1 MQPEQAAE
9 AMPAAQAPP
18 DEAPTLEGILPAEPL
33 EHAPAEPPSTTFK
46 PWHLPRKQHVRKMQ
60 WAGALANLLDELPDR
75 RLVKYLC
82 LPGEDLLDVEVL
94 ATVCREK
101 NRRLKYLG
109 FDQSFTHDRRS
120 TQRIA
125 AEQILHQTTV
135 VDEASHVLPD
145 DFTSIARR
153 NSIGNNRLRDGGSY
167 DVVNLDMCD
176 AFTTHDWAPTHAAI
190 LELLTHQT
198 NRRGEPWLLF
208 LTTRS
213 EVERLQTAELE
224 AYAAAIAQNA
234 GRSQTFSGHLAALAG
249 EQANDTRQ
257 LLDALDQRI
266 QGDTYLSGRWLTIGI
281 GKWLIGIMGHNEPWR
296 VDLLSAY
303 AYRTGLLSDD
313 GQQYA
318 GEPPNLFSLVYRFE
332 KIPRVRHDP
341 AGLVPEPAA
350 QFADHDEVRLAEKL
364 ARAVEQHTLDLDRA
378 MAADG
383 ATHQLLCTECESLLS
398 VRYYSPQAYREWVA
412 RLPPL
417 GQQIA

>member
-1 MQPEQAAE
+1 
-9 AMPAAQAPP
+9 
-18 DEAPTLEGILPAEPL
+18 
-33 EHAPAEPPSTTFK
+33 
-46 PWHLPRKQHVRKMQ
+46 
-60 WAGALANLLDELPDR
+60 
-75 RLVKYLC
+75 
-82 LPGEDLLDVEVL
+82 
-94 ATVCREK
+94 
-101 NRRLKYLG
+101 
-109 FDQSFTHDRRS
+109 
-120 TQRIA
+120 
-125 AEQILHQTTV
+125 
-135 VDEASHVLPD
+135 
-145 DFTSIARR
+145 
-153 NSIGNNRLRDGGSY
+153 
-167 DVVNLDMCD
+167 
-176 AFTTHDWAPTHAAI
+176 
-190 LELLTHQT
+190 
-198 NRRGEPWLLF
+198 
-208 LTTRS
+208 
-213 EVERLQTAELE
+213 
-224 AYAAAIAQNA
+224 
-234 GRSQTFSGHLAALAG
+234 
-249 EQANDTRQ
+249 
-257 LLDALDQRI
+257 
-266 QGDTYLSGRWLTIGI
+266 
-281 GKWLIGIMGHNEPWR
+281 MGHNEPWR